1 MLIHG
6 CLQAAS
12 LGTGISNGPAA
23 QTNTH
28 TAAALPSAATA
39 TTLPAYI
46 QAQPQTHITPSDE
59 ALSSDS
65 LSTTGGR
72 RAIMAGSSF
81 ADSDGAAA
89 QPVYPSESF
98 MDAESPMYSSHIGS
112 QRAPSP
118 SAAGKALAPV
128 GVQLSSRPILGGEGT
143 FTVQPLAH
151 PGQLHQ
157 QQLAPSVAPSG
168 SRQGES
174 ELTVPNDSTEIE
186 VTRSSAGTE
195 ALERGRAGLAAE
207 AGLHEERSLRSTYS
221 AGTVQCL
228 CQKTIFKSM

>member
-1 MLIHG
+1 MHEHKLQCSIDCLIHG
-6 CLQAAS
+6 CLQAAL
-12 LGTGISNGPAA
+12 LGPDLATGPAA

-28 TAAALPSAATA
+28 TAAALPTATA
-39 TTLPAYI
+39 VPAYS

-89 QPVYPSESF
+89 QPVYPSDSF
-98 MDAESPMYSSHIGS
+98 IDAESPMYSSHNGS
-112 QRAPSP
+112 QRALSP

-143 FTVQPLAH
+143 FTVQPLAR
-151 PGQLHQ
+151 PGQQQ

-195 ALERGRAGLAAE
+195 ALERGRAGLAAD

-221 AGTVQCL
+221 AGVVPCL
-228 CQKTIFKSM
+228 C